1 MVHDDNDCDG
11 GDDDDDDNN
20 TDDDHGPDN
29 ELYDGDDIYCDTE
42 QMNKQNGR
50 GERNYLIK

>member
-1 MVHDDNDCDG
+1 MVDDDNDCDG
-11 GDDDDDDNN
+11 GGDDDDDNN
-20 TDDDHGPDN
+20 TDDDHGADN

-50 GERNYLIK
+50 GVRNYLIK